1 VYVFLNNGFVK
12 QENAT
17 LHISDL
23 AIQRGYGVFD
33 FFRLRDGVLL
43 YVEDHL
49 QRLMRS
55 ANIMHLQSPYN
66 VDQMHQILRE
76 LVAKNAISN
85 AGIRIILTGGYSPD
99 AYEPTTPN
107 FLIVQ
112 SPLQID
118 DNLEPKKVNIITHE
132 FVRDLPEAK
141 TINYSMGIW
150 LMNKIKEQQAHD
162 VLYHQNGVVSEFPRS
177 NFFIVTQKNQIIT
190 PVANA
195 LLGITRQRVLELRSE
210 GFEVKEGKITLQDIA
225 QAKEAFLTSS
235 TKRIQAVVQIDGKKI
250 GDGQTGNITRE
261 LLAHLIMKEKQ
272 YATAITA

>member
-1 VYVFLNNGFVK
+1 VYVFLNNSFVE

-33 FFRLRDGVLL
+33 FFRLREGILL

-49 QRLMRS
+49 HRLMHS
-55 ANIMHLQSPYN
+55 AGIMHLQSPYSIN
-66 VDQMHQILRE
+66 QMHQILRE
-76 LVAKNAISN
+76 LVTKNDIPN

-118 DNLEPKKVNIITHE
+118 DNPEPKKVNIITHE

-150 LMNKIKEQQAHD
+150 LLNKIKEQNAQD

-177 NFFIVTQKNQIIT
+177 NFFIVTQKSEIIT
-190 PVANA
+190 PAANA
-195 LLGITRQRVLELRSE
+195 LKGITRQRVLELRNE
-210 GFEVKEGKITLQDIA
+210 GFDVKEGKITLQDIA
-225 QAKEAFLTSS
+225 QAKEVFLTSS

-250 GDGQTGNITRE
+250 GEGKPAPITTE
-261 LLAHLIMKEKQ
+261 LLSRLIEKEKD
-272 YATAITA
+272 YIKRATT